1 MKNILFLASPGAGKG
16 TQSEILAK
24 NFNLIHL
31 SSGHLLRNE
40 VESNTE
46 LGQKV
51 KNTIADGLL
60 VADEIIIELI
70 KNQINI
76 NPNAEGFIFDGFPRT
91 ARQAAALD
99 EILIEHNCPL
109 NLVIILEI
117 TDEEIMKR
125 LLNRAKIEGRHDDD
139 EEVIKSRIT
148 VYKKQTQP
156 LIDYYEN
163 QNKTILINGAQEIE
177 AVAHEINKIILNFN
191 KK

>member
-40 VESNTE
+40 VEANTE
-46 LGQKV
+46 LGREV
-51 KNTIADGLL
+51 KNIMANGLL
-60 VADEIIIELI
+60 VADEIIIKLI
-70 KNQINI
+70 KIQINE
-76 NPNAEGFIFDGFPRT
+76 NPNTNGFIFDGFPRT

-99 EILIEHNCPL
+99 EILAEHNCPL

-125 LLNRAKIEGRHDDD
+125 LLKRAEIEGRHDDD
-139 EEVIKSRIT
+139 GEVIKARISI
-148 VYKKQTQP
+148 YKQQTQP
-156 LIDYYEN
+156 LIDYYN
-163 QNKTILINGAQEIE
+163 GQGKTAIIDGAQEIE
-177 AVAHEINKIILNFN
+177 TVAYEINNLISKL
-191 KK
+191 

>member
-40 VESNTE
+40 VEADTE
-46 LGQKV
+46 LGREV
-51 KNTIADGLL
+51 KSTMAAGLL
-60 VADEIIIELI
+60 VADEIMIKLI
-70 KNQINI
+70 KNQINE
-76 NPNAEGFIFDGFPRT
+76 NPDIEGFIFDGFPRT

-125 LLNRAKIEGRHDDD
+125 LLKRAEIEGRHDDD
-139 EEVIKSRIT
+139 ENVIKSRIA
-148 VYKKQTQP
+148 VYKQQTQP
-156 LIDYYEN
+156 LIDYYGA
-163 QNKTILINGAQEIE
+163 QNKTILINGSQEIE
-177 AVAHEINKIILNFN
+177 AVAKEINEAINNL
-191 KK
+191 